1 MKNICYILFSMLV
14 GFCSISSAKNHDMNT
29 TLSQATNKEKSDL
42 SKLLTQVTIVA
53 TKEKQNGKMLFKV
66 TKVEKGS
73 MWERLGWKVG
83 DLVTQ

>member
-1 MKNICYILFSMLV
+1 MKSISCILFSVIL
-14 GFCSISSAKNHDMNT
+14 GFSIFSLAKTQDMNSTLAST
-29 TLSQATNKEKSDL
+29 TNEEKNDL
-42 SKLLTQVTIVA
+42 AKLLTQVNMVP

-83 DLVTQ
+83 DLVIQ